1 MVRYLGYL
9 TSKTA
14 MLFCVSHYWI
24 RLLKQLYL
32 LARDFNF
39 RGARCFVWLTLFIAQ
54 GSRYISYNCCCHGV
68 LFCCYCHACICYVGT
83 YTHVHFYLFI
93 FIYALVFDDLVC
105 MDLPT
110 CWPQF
115 LGWTRWQTF
124 VIHAHTSNFREG
136 FPDKKSRCVLEPKNL
151 NDSGQLHYI
160 VWTNCTQQLVG
171 NGNACVFLSICN
183 CAHLISS
190 NAF

>member
-1 MVRYLGYL
+1 MVHYLGYT

-39 RGARCFVWLTLFIAQ
+39 RGARCFVWLASFIAQ

-83 YTHVHFYLFI
+83 YSHVHFYLFI
-93 FIYALVFDDLVC
+93 FIYALVFDGLVC

-110 CWPQF
+110 CWPQL
-115 LGWTRWQTF
+115 LGWTR
-124 VIHAHTSNFREG
+124 
-136 FPDKKSRCVLEPKNL
+136 
-151 NDSGQLHYI
+151 
-160 VWTNCTQQLVG
+160 
-171 NGNACVFLSICN
+171 
-183 CAHLISS
+183 
-190 NAF
+190 